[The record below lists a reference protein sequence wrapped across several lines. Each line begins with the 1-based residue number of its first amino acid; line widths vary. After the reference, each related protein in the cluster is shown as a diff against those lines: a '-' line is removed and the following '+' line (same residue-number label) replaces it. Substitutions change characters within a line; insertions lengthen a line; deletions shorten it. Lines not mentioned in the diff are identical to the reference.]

1 MKLLRGLLKSP
12 LAITG
17 AVILLAFVVVAA
29 LAPYLAPHDP
39 LQQNLRSRLLP
50 PFWVE
55 GGSTEFPLG
64 TDQLG
69 RDLLSRVLYGSRI
82 AVIVAFGAT
91 SIAMVIG
98 VALGLLAGFFRGLW
112 DTTIM
117 RLVDIIVSVPNYI
130 LYLTIMALAGPSL
143 GLLVAVI
150 GLLGWTTTARI
161 IRSEVLSIGN
171 REYVEASRALGQRG
185 VITAVRHVLPNI
197 MGSVIALGTLKA
209 SSTIIIESTLSYLG
223 FGVQPPTMTWGQL
236 LSQGQPYVSTA
247 WWLATFPGL
256 AITLLSLSLI
266 FLGNWL
272 RDVFDPRVKA

>member
-1 MKLLRGLLKSP
+1 VKKLRAMLRSP

-17 AVILLAFVVVAA
+17 AVILVAFLIMAA
-29 LAPYLAPHDP
+29 LAPVLAPHDP
-39 LQQNLRSRLLP
+39 LQQNLRARLLP

-55 GGSTEFPLG
+55 GGSIQYPLG

-69 RDLLSRVLYGSRI
+69 RDLASRVLYGSRV
-82 AVIVAFGAT
+82 AVLVAFGAT
-91 SIAMVIG
+91 ALAMFVG
-98 VALGLLAGFFRGLW
+98 VALGLISGSFRGAC
-112 DTTIM
+112 DTAIM

-143 GLLVAVI
+143 PLLIAVI

-161 IRSEVLSIGN
+161 IRSEVLSIGS
-171 REYVEASRALGQRG
+171 REYIEASRALGQREG
-185 VITAVRHVLPNI
+185 VTAVKHVLPNI

-223 FGVQPPTMTWGQL
+223 FGVQPPTLTWGQL
-236 LSQGQPYVSTA
+236 LSQGQQYISTA
-247 WWLATFPGL
+247 WWLATFPGV

-272 RDVFDPRVKA
+272 RDAFDPRTK

>member
-12 LAITG
+12 LATTG
-17 AVILLAFVVVAA
+17 AVMLLAFVTVAA

-50 PFWVE
+50 PFWIE

-91 SIAMVIG
+91 SIAMFIG

-185 VITAVRHVLPNI
+185 FVTAVRHVLPNI